1 MVYFLIMILRRLP
14 NFAVIDEYV
23 MAQAVNASIVVI
35 SFWAATVKC
44 LSFGEP
50 PLNYYMCA
58 GIDPNQQ
65 NGIGYYQNQVKKY
78 NTSIIIWVASL
89 LLHIVLGIQIFV
101 FERKTEKK
109 DRPLALGGFAQRGDA
124 PAAVNNTSTVTCQV
138 FTICGNDRSLPKSRS
153 PRYISNPYQGFI
165 FRV

>member
-1 MVYFLIMILRRLP
+1 MFYCYLMILRRLP
-14 NFAVIDEYV
+14 NFAIIDEYV
-23 MAQAVNASIVVI
+23 MAQAVNASIIVI

-44 LSFGEP
+44 FSFGAP

-89 LLHIVLGIQIFV
+89 LLHIVLGIQIFI

-109 DRPLALGGFAQRGDA
+109 DKPLELGGFAQRRDA
-124 PAAVNNTSTVTCQV
+124 AAAANNTNTVTCQV
-138 FTICGNDRSLPKSRS
+138 FTICGNARTLPKSRN
-153 PRYISNPYQGFI
+153 PRYNSNP
-165 FRV
+165 